1 MKFSSVD
8 QLIYAKGYIWFPHSY
23 SEQKLMRLDPN
34 ISLSNPSCYE
44 GNRLFHL
51 ISGNFYNATLINN
64 NNDSIFIGSWW
75 RIN

>member
-34 ISLSNPSCYE
+34 ISLSNYE
-44 GNRLFHL
+44 EIDFSSIG
-51 ISGNFYNATLINN
+51 ISTINASIINN
-64 NNDSIFIGSWW
+64 NNDSIF
-75 RIN
+75 